1 MSLRID
7 DARRKTP
14 DCAHYCGARIAA
26 TLDHMNAN
34 DLHTA
39 HRPDHPTAAPSTGG
53 LHDLFVDSCRLG
65 PAPTRAREGAVV
77 VTTVL
82 LIALVVVLVQ
92 PPVLLASILA
102 GLAAL
107 HLAIRWVLGMR
118 KWDRR

>member
-1 MSLRID
+1 MVN
-7 DARRKTP
+7 P
-14 DCAHYCGARIAA
+14 
-26 TLDHMNAN
+26 
-34 DLHTA
+34 
-39 HRPDHPTAAPSTGG
+39 AAPSQKGVPPDPAFRRKPG
-53 LHDLFVDSCRLG
+53 LQLSSTTLGEILPNLFVDSCRLG